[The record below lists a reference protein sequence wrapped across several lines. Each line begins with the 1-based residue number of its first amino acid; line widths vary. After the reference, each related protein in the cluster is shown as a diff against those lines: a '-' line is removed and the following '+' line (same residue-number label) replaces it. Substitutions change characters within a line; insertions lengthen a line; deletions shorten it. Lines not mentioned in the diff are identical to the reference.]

1 MNIQKR
7 VHQNT
12 RHLTLLLHK
21 KVDLYIYA
29 YTTDITYSFK

>member
-7 VHQNT
+7 VRQNT

-29 YTTDITYSFK
+29 YTKNIFFSFK